1 MPNELL
7 VHVVDGADADRKS
20 ISLFLNDIGIQ
31 SQTYASAEVLLSE
44 FPNMRSGCVVT
55 AVRLPGRSGLDLLA
69 ELAEPRRGVS
79 VIVVSDDGDVSLAVE
94 AMKRGADD
102 FLVKP
107 LDRDVFLRA
116 VQNGVARAVAADHH
130 ALERADASER
140 IGRLSRRE
148 REVLCGLVDGKP
160 NKVIAFELNIS
171 PRTVE
176 IYRANIMHKVQVAS
190 VSKLVQL
197 TLLAGQSQSLR

>member
-1 MPNELL
+1 MAGEVS
-7 VHVVDGADADRKS
+7 VHVVDGDEGSRES
-20 ISLFLNDIGIQ
+20 ISLALNSVGIPNR
-31 SQTYASAEVLLSE
+31 TYASAEVFLAE
-44 FPNMRSGCVVT
+44 FPNLVSGCVVT
-55 AVRLPGRSGLDLLA
+55 AVRLPKQSGLELLA
-69 ELAEPRRGVS
+69 HLAPPRRSVS
-79 VIVVSDDGDVSLAVE
+79 VILISEDGDVALAVE

-107 LDRDVFLRA
+107 LDKVLLLRA
-116 VQNGVARAVAADHH
+116 VQNGISRTLATDRHELD
-130 ALERADASER
+130 RADAMER

-148 REVLCGLVDGKP
+148 REVLGGLVDGKP
-160 NKVIAFELNIS
+160 NKVIAYELNIS

-197 TLLAGQSQSLR
+197 TILAGQSQSLR

>member
-1 MPNELL
+1 M
-7 VHVVDGADADRKS
+7 
-20 ISLFLNDIGIQ
+20 
-31 SQTYASAEVLLSE
+31 
-44 FPNMRSGCVVT
+44 
-55 AVRLPGRSGLDLLA
+55 
-69 ELAEPRRGVS
+69 S
-79 VIVVSDDGDVSLAVE
+79 VILISEDGDVALAVE

-107 LDRDVFLRA
+107 LDKVLLLRA
-116 VQNGVARAVAADHH
+116 VQNGISRTLATDQHE
-130 ALERADASER
+130 LDRADAMER

-148 REVLCGLVDGKP
+148 REVLGGLVDGKP
-160 NKVIAFELNIS
+160 NKVIAYELNIS

-197 TLLAGQSQSLR
+197 TILAGQSQSLR